1 MSTTTR
7 TGGTRVATTTTAKG
21 DPLGG
26 HLVVPQTP
34 RVINSPTI
42 SSGELLALAR
52 ARTLNSTARDASETQ
67 ATVGGNNS
75 LVPIVFGQQRVGGR
89 IAAIAIDDHLYVA
102 VVWCMGEVDSVVS
115 VTINDEDL
123 PSGVTATHYTGTAG
137 QTTDSTL
144 ASKISGFADAMT
156 GICYSVFNIRPGK
169 TSGFPRF
176 AAVIKGLKVPLT
188 SGGAATWTD
197 NGAYLLAAMIEN
209 ATWGMGESVDWAT
222 VATVAAANDALVS
235 GEKKR
240 ILNIVLDSSQPAATW
255 LQSVAD
261 YAGCWVIPEGAGYR
275 LVADAAASS
284 VKSFTSANIVEGS
297 LRLATRSIVNRP
309 TMLEVSYTDTAYK
322 PYRESRYAST
332 PTTPR
337 VLSRIARPGITRY
350 SEAKRYATERLNE
363 STVND
368 KTITFRSFD
377 DCLAV
382 QIGDVIDVT
391 HPIGLSAATYR
402 VLRRT
407 PVEYGRWEIE
417 ATRYDSGKYDSS
429 VVSGPTTPDTAL
441 PGPQDQPP
449 VVTGL
454 SWADQLYQNED
465 GSWANRIIIGWTEPA
480 AYPYVRQYKI
490 TVATKPVSTWL
501 LAFEALVDAGVVEWA
516 SPPIKPGQLHTVA
529 VYAIS
534 TLGVQ
539 GSLATTGSFT
549 PTGRSGTAPSNVSSL
564 TADVATPGTAIL
576 AWPAVTSL
584 DIRGYEIRAGG
595 TGWADAT
602 PITYVAAP
610 MTRAEI
616 TGLAAGSTTF
626 RIKALDAVRS
636 ATYPVGQESSSTA
649 TATATVKA
657 VSELDTIAGH
667 LTFTGASVRINAD
680 WSNATYSTRAAL
692 QTSTTNGA
700 TSVGILPNG
709 TSTSSVLN
717 AFNASDPTNSCVAQI
732 GVSAST
738 VYVGAAIAGSGT
750 QLPLGFYVGGTL
762 YGEFQTTGTWRWKF
776 SSKSGVP
783 TTSDIASGYC
793 GVWKDTGSGTVYL
806 AVNDGGTIKKVAL
819 S

>member
-1 MSTTTR
+1 MSSTTR
-7 TGGTRVATTTTAKG
+7 TGGSRTGTTASK
-21 DPLGG
+21 PAPIGG

-34 RVINSPTI
+34 RVVNSPTI
-42 SSGELLALAR
+42 TTGELLALAR
-52 ARTLNSTARDASETQ
+52 ARLLNATARDAAETQ
-67 ATVGGNNS
+67 ATVGGNNA

-89 IAAIAIDDHLYVA
+89 IAAIAIDDHMYVA

-115 VTINDEDL
+115 VTINDEEL

-137 QTTDSTL
+137 QTTDATL
-144 ASKISGFADAMT
+144 AAKIAGFADAMV

-197 NGAYLLAAMIEN
+197 NGAYLVAAMIEN

-222 VATVAAANDALVS
+222 VATVAAANDALVG
-235 GEKKR
+235 GERKR
-240 ILNIVLDSSQPAATW
+240 VLNLVLDSSQPAATW

-261 YAGCWVIPEGAGYR
+261 YAGCWIVPEGAGYR
-275 LVADAAASS
+275 LVADATASS
-284 VKSFTSANIVEGS
+284 VKSFTTANIMEGS
-297 LRLATRSIVNRP
+297 LRLETRSIVNRP
-309 TMLEVSYTDTAYK
+309 TMIEVSYTDTSYK
-322 PYRESRYAST
+322 PYRESRYTST

-337 VLSRIARPGITRY
+337 LLSRIARPGITRH

-368 KTITFRSFD
+368 KAITFRSFD
-377 DCLAV
+377 DCLAL

-391 HPIGLSAATYR
+391 HPIGLSSATYR

-417 ATRYDSGKYDSS
+417 ATRYDAGKYDSS

-441 PGPQDQPP
+441 PGPADLPPAPGSRVATSQQYQDEAGFWQTR
-449 VVTGL
+449 VVLT
-454 SWADQLYQNED
+454 WA
-465 GSWANRIIIGWTEPA
+465 APT
-480 AYPYVRQYKI
+480 AYAWVDKYKI
-490 TVATKPVSTWL
+490 TLAAYNGATWDLVS
-501 LAFEALVDAGVVEWA
+501 EALVEQYATEWT
-516 SPPIKPGQLHTVA
+516 SPPLKQGQLHTA
-529 VYAIS
+529 SVYALS
-534 TLGVQ
+534 TLGVM
-539 GSLATTGSFT
+539 GLIGTFGSFY
-549 PTGRSGTAPSNVSSL
+549 PTGRSGTAPSNVASL
-564 TADVATPGTAIL
+564 TADVTTPGTAIL
-576 AWPAVTSL
+576 TWPAVTSA

-610 MTRAEI
+610 ATRTEV

-636 ATYPVGQESSSTA
+636 ATYPVGQESASAT

-657 VSELDTIAGH
+657 LSEVDTIAGN
-667 LTFTGASVRINAD
+667 LTFSGASVRIQAD
-680 WSNATYSTRAAL
+680 WSNATYATRAAF
-692 QTSTTNGA
+692 QSSTANGA
-700 TSVGILPNG
+700 TSVGLLPNG
-709 TSTSSVLN
+709 TSTSAVLN
-717 AFNASDPTNSCVAQI
+717 VFNAATPTNSCVAQI
-732 GVSAST
+732 GVSAAT
-738 VYVGAAIAGSGT
+738 AYVGAAITGSGT

-776 SSKSGVP
+776 SSKAGVP
-783 TTSDIASGYC
+783 TTSDIAAGYC
-793 GVWKDTGSGTVYL
+793 GVWKDTGTGTVYL
-806 AVNDGGTIKKVAL
+806 AVNDGSTIKKVAL
-819 S
+819 A

>member
-75 LVPIVFGQQRVGGR
+75 LVPIVFGQRRVGGR
-89 IAAIAIDDHLYVA
+89 IAAIAIYDHLYVA

-176 AAVIKGLKVPLT
+176 AAIIKGIKVPLT

-297 LRLATRSIVNRP
+297 LWLATRSIVNRP

-368 KTITFRSFD
+368 KTITFRTFD
-377 DCLAV
+377 DALAV

-402 VLRRT
+402 VQRRT

-417 ATRYDSGKYDSS
+417 ATRYDAGKFDSS
-429 VVSGPTTPDTAL
+429 LVSGPTTPDTSVLGPEGGLFGPPSVTAL
-441 PGPQDQPP
+441 SLTEDVYQTAD
-449 VVTGL
+449 GL
-454 SWADQLYQNED
+454 WSSRLQAT
-465 GSWANRIIIGWTEPA
+465 WTAPA
-480 AYPYVRQYKI
+480 AFPYVVGYKV
-490 TVATKPVSTWL
+490 TFYKATAP
-501 LAFEALVDAGVVEWA
+501 AFKVGEYFVTDVYAV
-516 SPPIKPGQLHTVA
+516 SPPIKEGYTYTCLVQTQ
-529 VYAIS
+529 S
-534 TLGVQ
+534 TNGALSIGFVGVV
-539 GSLATTGSFT
+539 SVV
-549 PTGRSGTAPSNVSSL
+549 GRVGTAPPAVASIA
-564 TADVATPGTAIL
+564 ADVTMPGTAVIT
-576 AWPAVTSL
+576 WPASSATDVK
-584 DIRGYEIRAGG
+584 GYEIRVGG
-595 TGWADAT
+595 TDWASAT
-602 PITYVAAP
+602 PLDIVAHPVVRYEAS
-610 MTRAEI
+610 
-616 TGLAAGSTTF
+616 GLAAGSTVF
-626 RIKALDAVRS
+626 RIKARDSIRS
-636 ATYPVGQESSSTA
+636 ATYPNGQESASEVT
-649 TATATVKA
+649 TTATVKA
-657 VSELDTIAGH
+657 LSELATLGGN
-667 LTFTGASVRINAD
+667 LLFSGASVRIKAD

-738 VYVGAAIAGSGT
+738 VYVGAAITGSGT

-762 YGEFQTTGTWRWKF
+762 YGEFQATGTWRWKF

-806 AVNDGGTIKKVAL
+806 VINDGGTIKKVAL